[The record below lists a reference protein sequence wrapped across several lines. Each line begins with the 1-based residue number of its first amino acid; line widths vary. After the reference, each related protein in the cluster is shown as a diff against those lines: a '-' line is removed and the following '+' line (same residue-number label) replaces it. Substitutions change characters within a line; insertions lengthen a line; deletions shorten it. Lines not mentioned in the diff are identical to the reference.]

1 MMNAPVK
8 AAGIMAALAI
18 LVIACGSA
26 NDTQEATAAVPMV
39 AQTPPKRV
47 TALGRIEPRD
57 GIIRVSGPARPS
69 VVIGKLH
76 VEEGDRVQEGQ
87 SLAELDSI
95 ATDQANVAKATATL
109 KNAQKEI
116 ARIRPLVQQ
125 RVAAEDALDDAQM
138 RVDVAQAELAAA
150 QAQLDLDVVRAP
162 VSGQVITIHARRGE
176 RVGPDGLAE
185 IARNDE
191 MFAVAEVYET
201 DIRWVKVGQSATV
214 RSPAFKSDLTGKVD
228 RVGLKIGKQDLIE
241 TDPVARTDA
250 RVVEV
255 HVKLDDSTKA
265 AGLSNLQVEVLIEP
279 DT

>member
-1 MMNAPVK
+1 MMSAREMG
-8 AAGIMAALAI
+8 AAIMVTLAM
-18 LVIACGSA
+18 LVIACGSS
-26 NDTQEATAAVPMV
+26 DDGRESTAALAM
-39 AQTPPKRV
+39 AAKTPPKRV

-87 SLAELDSI
+87 PLAELDSTT
-95 ATDQANVAKATATL
+95 TDQANVAKATAAL

-138 RVDVAQAELAAA
+138 RVDIAQAELAAA

-162 VSGQVITIHARRGE
+162 VSGQVVSIHTRRGE

-201 DIRWVKVGQSATV
+201 DIRWVKVGQPATV

-255 HVKLDDSTKA
+255 HVKLDDSAKA

-279 DT
+279 GA